1 MSENPNSFDL
11 NGPEAPPPSRP
22 DNRGFILVVS
32 ILGGLF
38 LLALLCMAGYVA
50 VVLPKNRA
58 QQSTQAAQIN
68 LANTS
73 TVSALTQAATLAVKS
88 PTPVPPTVTLTSTP
102 TLKPTPTFTPV
113 LAIATSTL
121 APAHE
126 SVDPRTATVSAL
138 LTQAAQA
145 KLTGTSESVDPRT
158 ATVSALLTQAAQA
171 KLTGTSLP
179 TSTALPKTGFAED
192 LGIPSLLGL
201 TVLLLAVIFVVRR
214 LRASPSA

>member
-11 NGPEAPPPSRP
+11 NGTEAPPPSSGP

-38 LLALLCMAGYVA
+38 LIALAIMAVYVA

-68 LANTS
+68 FANTS
-73 TVSALTQAATLAVKS
+73 TVSALTQAATMAVKS
-88 PTPVPPTVTLTSTP
+88 PTPVPPTATFTSTATA
-102 TLKPTPTFTPV
+102 TLKPTSTPV

-121 APAHE
+121 APTQE
-126 SVDPRTATVSAL
+126 ITLDPRTATVSAL

-145 KLTGTSESVDPRT
+145 
-158 ATVSALLTQAAQA
+158 Q
-171 KLTGTSLP
+171 LTGTSLP
-179 TSTALPKTGFAED
+179 TSTALPKTGIAED
-192 LGIPSLLGL
+192 MRIPSLLGL
-201 TVLLLAVIFVVRR
+201 TVILLAVIFVVRR
-214 LRASPSA
+214 LRATPSA

>member
-73 TVSALTQAATLAVKS
+73 TVSALTHAATLAVKS

-145 KLTGTSESVDPRT
+145 KLTGTS
-158 ATVSALLTQAAQA
+158 
-171 KLTGTSLP
+171 LP
-179 TSTALPKTGFAED
+179 TSTALQKTGFAED
-192 LGIPSLLGL
+192 LGIHSLLGL

>member
-1 MSENPNSFDL
+1 MSENPNNVAL
-11 NGPEAPPPSRP
+11 NGTEVPPPNGP

-38 LLALLCMAGYVA
+38 LLALLIMALYVV

-58 QQSTQAAQIN
+58 QQSTQAAQIG

-102 TLKPTPTFTPV
+102 TLKPTFTPV

-121 APAHE
+121 APSLE
-126 SVDPRTATVSAL
+126 SVEPRTATVSAL

-145 KLTGTSESVDPRT
+145 E
-158 ATVSALLTQAAQA
+158 
-171 KLTGTSLP
+171 LTGTSLP
-179 TSTALPKTGFAED
+179 TSTALPKTGIAED
-192 LGIPSLLGL
+192 MRIPSLLGL

>member
-11 NGPEAPPPSRP
+11 NGPEAPPPSGP
-22 DNRGFILVVS
+22 DNRGFILIVS

-38 LLALLCMAGYVA
+38 LLALLIMAGYVA

-145 KLTGTSESVDPRT
+145 KLTGTS
-158 ATVSALLTQAAQA
+158 
-171 KLTGTSLP
+171 LP

-192 LGIPSLLGL
+192 VGIPSLLGL

>member
-11 NGPEAPPPSRP
+11 NGPEAPPPSGP

-58 QQSTQAAQIN
+58 QQSTQAALIN
-68 LANTS
+68 RANTS

-121 APAHE
+121 APA
-126 SVDPRTATVSAL
+126 R
-138 LTQAAQA
+138 
-145 KLTGTSESVDPRT
+145 ESVDPRT